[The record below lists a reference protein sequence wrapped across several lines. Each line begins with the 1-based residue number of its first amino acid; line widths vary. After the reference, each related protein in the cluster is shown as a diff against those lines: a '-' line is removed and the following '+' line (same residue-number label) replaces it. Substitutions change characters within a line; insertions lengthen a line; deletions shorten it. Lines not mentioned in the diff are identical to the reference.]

1 MNNDSVD
8 IVLECIFD
16 VPNVSLEYLTQ
27 VDGPCLLHPLVAD
40 EQNALRQLIQIIVV
54 WSAVFQGKVPHPFVT
69 FLQVKLPLRQGLV
82 EQGV

>member
-1 MNNDSVD
+1 MYDDSVN

-16 VPNVSLEYLTQ
+16 VPNVRLEYLTQ

-40 EQNALRQLIQIIVV
+40 EQNALRQLIEIAVV
-54 WSAVFQGKVPHPFVT
+54 RSAVFQGEVAHPFVA

-82 EQGV
+82 E